1 MKNQLPHYQNG
12 LSQNLPKD
20 LKAVSHVI
28 GGDDGS
34 KEPNAVMIAYNAYQE
49 RERQAIQN
57 YLNSWRI
64 S

>member
-1 MKNQLPHYQNG
+1 MKNQLPHYQDG
-12 LSQNLPKD
+12 LRQNLPKD
-20 LKAVSHVI
+20 LTGITHVL
-28 GGDDGS
+28 GSDNGS